1 MPSEKA
7 TPLLEVQGV
16 VKHFH
21 IAAGAGRAAGLLR
34 AVDGVSLTLAPGETL
49 GVVGE
54 SGCGKSTLARLMVG
68 LHEPTAGTIR
78 IKGGDIWEAGAA
90 GRERRR
96 HFQMVFQN
104 PASSMNPRRT
114 VGASVAEPLWAR
126 GIRKTDD
133 EVARM
138 LALVGLDPKM
148 AARMPHQM
156 SGGQQQRASIARALI
171 ANPALVVH
179 DEAVASLDISLQAQ
193 ILNLLVELQE
203 RLGTSYVF
211 ISHDLAA
218 VQAISHRVAVMYL
231 GEIVETATALAFA
244 QRPRHPYAI
253 ALRNA
258 TLVPDPVIERNRPD
272 LVLRGDVPS
281 PMNPPSGCRFRT
293 RCPLAEA
300 RCAAEAPK
308 LLDAGEG
315 HLVACHFPDAAER
328 LARSS
333 ARTSS
338 PSILA
343 KAEALAC

>member
-21 IAAGAGRAAGLLR
+21 IAAGAGRARGLLR

-68 LHEPTAGTIR
+68 LIEPTAGTIR
-78 IKGGDIWEAGAA
+78 IKGGDIWEKGAA

-138 LALVGLDPKM
+138 LALVGLNPKM

-231 GEIVETATALAFA
+231 GEVVETATARAFA
-244 QRPRHPYAI
+244 QQPRHPYAI

-258 TLVPDPVIERNRPD
+258 TLVPDPLIERNRPD

-300 RCAAEAPK
+300 RCAAEAPA
-308 LLDAGEG
+308 LRDTGEG

-328 LARSS
+328 LARS
-333 ARTSS
+333 TS
-338 PSILA
+338 PTLA

>member
-1 MPSEKA
+1 MPSESSA
-7 TPLLEVQGV
+7 PLLEVQGA

-21 IAAGAGRAAGLLR
+21 LRASAGRAAGTLR

-68 LHEPTAGTIR
+68 LLEPTAGTIR
-78 IKGGDIWEAGAA
+78 IKGGDIWEPGAA

-96 HFQMVFQN
+96 NFQMVFQN
-104 PASSMNPRRT
+104 PAGSMNPRRT

-126 GIRKTDD
+126 GIRDTGD

-138 LALVGLDPKM
+138 LALVGLNPKM
-148 AARMPHQM
+148 AGRMPHQM

-179 DEAVASLDISLQAQ
+179 DEAVAALDISLQAQ

-203 RLGTSYVF
+203 RLGTAYVF

-231 GEIVETATALAFA
+231 GQVVETAAAATFA
-244 QRPRHPYAI
+244 ARPRHPYSV

-258 TLVPDPVIERNRPD
+258 TLLPDPLVERSRPG
-272 LVLRGDVPS
+272 LVLGGDVPS

-300 RCAAEAPK
+300 RCAGAAPA
-308 LLDAGEG
+308 LRDVGDG
-315 HLVACHFPDAAER
+315 HLVACHFPDAAQR
-328 LARSS
+328 LASKAS
-333 ARTSS
+333 RTL
-338 PSILA
+338 PTRA
-343 KAEALAC
+343 GAEALAC

>member
-7 TPLLEVQGV
+7 TPLLEVQGL

-21 IAAGAGRAAGLLR
+21 IAAGAGRAAGTLR

-68 LHEPTAGTIR
+68 LLEPNAGTIR

-104 PASSMNPRRT
+104 PASSMSPRRT
-114 VGASVAEPLWAR
+114 VGASVAEPLRAR
-126 GIRKTDD
+126 GIRNTDD

-138 LALVGLDPKM
+138 LALVGLNAKM
-148 AARMPHQM
+148 AGRMPHQM

-171 ANPALVVH
+171 ANPSLVVH
-179 DEAVASLDISLQAQ
+179 DEAVASLDVSLQAQ

-231 GEIVETATALAFA
+231 GEIVETATARAFA
-244 QRPRHPYAI
+244 KQPLHPYAI

-258 TLVPDPVIERNRPD
+258 TLLPDPAIERNRPD

-293 RCPLAEA
+293 RCPLAHA
-300 RCAAEAPK
+300 LCAVETPA
-308 LLDAGEG
+308 LLDVGGG
-315 HLVACHFPDAAER
+315 HLVACHFRDAPER
-328 LARSS
+328 LAHRSS
-333 ARTSS
+333 RT
-338 PSILA
+338 PLPLA
-343 KAEALAC
+343 KAEVLK